1 MHSSIYLTGSTIDAQ
16 EVVASGPDADWRSL
30 AMTKLTRYGLKVVN
44 PLEFPWTP
52 EHAGVQD
59 LNEGLNIKVQRSL
72 ELIDQCDAV
81 LANLNRS
88 SYGTAMEIFYAYRR
102 GKVVTVVGP
111 SPFSPWVLS
120 HSQARFGDIQHALNY
135 IIEEQVQPSILPS
148 ALQYEA
154 LLSERYEQ
162 LPPSGEPDYKFI
174 GGDLPILILAP
185 HATAYWREG
194 EFQEADAYTGAM
206 AHLINRSC
214 NCHSL
219 LTCYC
224 CVADPCWYLE
234 TPFRRAFADIVKSGQ
249 VGLVL
254 VLLGSLWQESPGL
267 KLYADAY
274 GEEYAQRLKGKLTKL
289 EPVSLEALDDR
300 LGVLPRFAQEELGV
314 PTVVMRMH
322 KRYRMPR
329 LQPKPFVQLH
339 EALKDF
345 LIETGTE
352 LTRSKS

>member
-44 PLEFPWTP
+44 PLEFPWIP
-52 EHAGVQD
+52 EYAGAQD

-135 IIEEQVQPSILPS
+135 IIEEQVQPSVLPW

-154 LLSERYEQ
+154 LLAERYEQ
-162 LPPSGEPDYKFI
+162 LPPSGD
-174 GGDLPILILAP
+174 
-185 HATAYWREG
+185 T
-194 EFQEADAYTGAM
+194 Q
-206 AHLINRSC
+206 
-214 NCHSL
+214 
-219 LTCYC
+219 
-224 CVADPCWYLE
+224 
-234 TPFRRAFADIVKSGQ
+234 
-249 VGLVL
+249 
-254 VLLGSLWQESPGL
+254 
-267 KLYADAY
+267 
-274 GEEYAQRLKGKLTKL
+274 
-289 EPVSLEALDDR
+289 
-300 LGVLPRFAQEELGV
+300 
-314 PTVVMRMH
+314 
-322 KRYRMPR
+322 
-329 LQPKPFVQLH
+329 
-339 EALKDF
+339 
-345 LIETGTE
+345 
-352 LTRSKS
+352 